1 MKENFSTRLTK
12 ALNIRNMKPIEL
24 SEKSGIPKSAISQ
37 YLSGQYKAGQKN
49 LDILSEVLNVNQAW
63 LMGHDV
69 PMERNSFRFAS
80 SNGIDVEGLDE
91 EDIKEINE
99 FVKFIKSKKKNTKEG
114 I

>member
-37 YLSGQYKAGQKN
+37 YLSGQYKKKKKN

-114 I
+114 